1 LRRATRYRL
10 QSNGEARPKE
20 ATWTNIWKRAGVDAR
35 GPSHVVLSIAAA
47 AGKTQVQVRF
57 HYTGTWAWWWEVDN
71 VFLGSRECVQQSGG
85 LVVGT
90 VTRYG
95 ASNGLV
101 GANVASVD
109 QPDENATTVAT
120 PADPQ
125 LGDGF
130 YWLFSSLT
138 GTHPFTAALSGYSSL
153 TKHVRVRENAVTKAV
168 FALTSGNIKLSPVSI
183 SRTVA
188 QQATGHATLTVS
200 NTGRASADVT
210 LSVDPA
216 VTWLTL
222 SRTTFTLAKGA
233 DLNVAVSFDAATGPG
248 TYTTAITVTTN
259 TPVAVPSVPVSMTV
273 TP

>member
-1 LRRATRYRL
+1 
-10 QSNGEARPKE
+10 
-20 ATWTNIWKRAGVDAR
+20 
-35 GPSHVVLSIAAA
+35 
-47 AGKTQVQVRF
+47 
-57 HYTGTWAWWWEVDN
+57 
-71 VFLGSRECVQQSGG
+71 
-85 LVVGT
+85 
-90 VTRYG
+90 
-95 ASNGLV
+95 
-101 GANVASVD
+101 
-109 QPDENATTVAT
+109 
-120 PADPQ
+120 Q

-138 GTHPFTAALSGYSSL
+138 GNHPFTAALNGYSSL

-168 FALTSGNIKLSPVSI
+168 FALVSGNIKVSPGSI

-233 DLNVAVSFDAATGPG
+233 DLNIAVSFDAATADVTGPG

-273 TP
+273 T